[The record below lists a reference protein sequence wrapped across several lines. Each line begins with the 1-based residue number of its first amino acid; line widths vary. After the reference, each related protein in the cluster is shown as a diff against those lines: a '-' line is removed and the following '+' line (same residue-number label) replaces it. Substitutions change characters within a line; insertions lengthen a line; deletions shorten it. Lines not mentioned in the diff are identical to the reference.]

1 MLTSVMFRLHL
12 FYTLLELTIV
22 KETKKQQLY
31 LENYI
36 NVICGITELLH
47 NFFPMHAVTCSWWV
61 NKVQILQAA
70 YISGI
75 VRHADYGGELCT

>member
-1 MLTSVMFRLHL
+1 MLISVMFMLHL
-12 FYTLLELTIV
+12 FYNLLELTIV

-36 NVICGITELLH
+36 NAICGITELLY
-47 NFFPMHAVTCSWWV
+47 NLFPMYAVTCSWWV

-75 VRHADYGGELCT
+75 VRHAD